1 MVMSMEGLRG
11 PSNPSNEVPMPYVIL
26 KGCIAAGQ
34 RRSAGDVID
43 LGPDEANNLV
53 SMGRAAKA
61 DAPAPKPANRSVGL
75 DKSDTPAVKR
85 RGRSNVG
92 KASKKG

>member
-1 MVMSMEGLRG
+1 MVLSMEGLRG

-34 RRSAGDVID
+34 RRSAGDVVD

-61 DAPAPKPANRSVGL
+61 DAPSPKPADRSVGL
-75 DKSDTPAVKR
+75 GKSDAPAVKKRVR
-85 RGRSNVG
+85 RAAK
-92 KASKKG
+92 KAE

>member
-1 MVMSMEGLRG
+1 MVLSMEGLRG

-61 DAPAPKPANRSVGL
+61 DAPSPKPADRSIGL
-75 DKSDTPAVKR
+75 AKSDAPAVKKRIR
-85 RGRSNVG
+85 RAAK
-92 KASKKG
+92 KAE

>member
-11 PSNPSNEVPMPYVIL
+11 PSNLSNEVPMPYVIL

-75 DKSDTPAVKR
+75 DKSDTPAVKKRVR
-85 RGRSNVG
+85 RT
-92 KASKKG
+92 AKKTE

>member
-1 MVMSMEGLRG
+1 
-11 PSNPSNEVPMPYVIL
+11 MPYVIL

-34 RRSAGDVID
+34 RRSAGDVVD

-61 DAPAPKPANRSVGL
+61 DAPSPKPADRSVGL
-75 DKSDTPAVKR
+75 GKSDAPAVKKRVR
-85 RGRSNVG
+85 RIAK
-92 KASKKG
+92 KAE